1 MSNMKLTAAPASEGS
16 SLFANLRHKMPK
28 DTGIFVVMLVIA
40 LTFEIAGWYVRDQS
54 FLLNTNRLVLIVLQ
68 VAIIGIIAVGVTQ
81 VIITTG
87 IDLSSGSV
95 IALAAVVAASLAQ
108 TSDSLSPMFPAL
120 VNLPAVIPICAGIG
134 VGLLCGLTNGFL
146 VTRTGIP
153 PFIATL
159 GMMVSAR
166 GLAQY
171 YTQGN
176 PISFLSDSF
185 TAIGQG
191 AMPVIIFFVI
201 AAVFHIALKHTR
213 YGKYVYAIGGNMTS
227 AKVSGINVNK
237 YLVIVY
243 TIAGALSGLAGVVLA
258 ARRQQRP
265 VEYGDVLRA
274 GRDCRRGDRRQQLMG
289 GVGRITGTLIGAMIL
304 GLIKSG
310 FTFVGVDA
318 YVQDIIKGIIIV
330 AAVTIDM
337 RRNRKNTNL
346 INERQRRRMPLPPVL
361 SRNKQNTPRQAP
373 PVCFARAA
381 HPVQFRHFRCPFVRG
396 HAWPAVS
403 GVV

>member
-1 MSNMKLTAAPASEGS
+1 MSNTKVNVQQPAEQR
-16 SLFANLRHKMPK
+16 SLSDRLKHRVPK
-28 DTGIFVVMLVIA
+28 DTGIFVVMIGIA
-40 LTFEIAGWYVRDQS
+40 LIFEIAGWYVRDQS
-54 FLLNTNRLVLIVLQ
+54 FLMNTNRLVLILLQ

-95 IALAAVVAASLAQ
+95 IALTAVVAASLAQ
-108 TSDSLSPMFPAL
+108 TSDSLTPMFPSL
-120 VNLPAVIPICAGIG
+120 VDLPAAVPIGAGIA
-134 VGLLCGLTNGFL
+134 VGLICGLLNGVL
-146 VTRTGIP
+146 TTKTGIP

-176 PISFLSDSF
+176 PISFLSDGF
-185 TAIGQG
+185 TSIGEG
-191 AMPVIIFFVI
+191 AMPVIIFLAV
-201 AAVFHIALKHTR
+201 ALVFHIALKHTR

-243 TIAGALSGLAGVVLA
+243 TIAGGLSGLAGVVLA
-258 ARRQQRP
+258 ARVSSGQSSMG
-265 VEYGDVLRA
+265 VGYELDAIAAAVIG
-274 GRDCRRGDRRQQLMG
+274 GSSLMG
-289 GVGRITGTLIGAMIL
+289 GVGRITGTLIGAVIL

-318 YVQDIIKGIIIV
+318 YVQDIIKGMIIV
-330 AAVTIDM
+330 AAVSIDM
-337 RRNRKNTNL
+337 YRNRQK
-346 INERQRRRMPLPPVL
+346 R
-361 SRNKQNTPRQAP
+361 
-373 PVCFARAA
+373 
-381 HPVQFRHFRCPFVRG
+381 
-396 HAWPAVS
+396 
-403 GVV
+403 

>member
-1 MSNMKLTAAPASEGS
+1 MSSQQS
-16 SLFANLRHKMPK
+16 SLASLLTSLKGKMPK
-28 DTGIFVVMLVIA
+28 DTGIFIVMVAIA
-40 LTFEIAGWYVRDQS
+40 LIFEIAGWYVRDQS
-54 FLLNTNRLVLIVLQ
+54 FLLNPNRLVLIVLQ

-95 IALAAVVAASLAQ
+95 IALTAVVAASLAQ
-108 TSDSLSPMFPAL
+108 TSDSLSPMFPSL
-120 VNLPAVIPICAGIG
+120 VDMPAIVPIIAGIG
-134 VGLLCGLTNGFL
+134 VGFLCGVVNGVL
-146 VTRTGIP
+146 ITKTGIP

-176 PISFLSDSF
+176 PVSFLSDSF

-191 AMPVIIFFVI
+191 AMPVIIFLVVAVI
-201 AAVFHIALKHTR
+201 FHIALKHTR

-243 TIAGALSGLAGVVLA
+243 TIAGGLSGLAGVVLA
-258 ARRQQRP
+258 ARVSSGQSSMGMSYELDAIAAA
-265 VEYGDVLRA
+265 VIG
-274 GRDCRRGDRRQQLMG
+274 GSSLMG
-289 GVGRITGTLIGAMIL
+289 GVGRITGTLIGAVIL

-330 AAVTIDM
+330 SAVSVDM
-337 RRNRKNTNL
+337 YRNRKK
-346 INERQRRRMPLPPVL
+346 R
-361 SRNKQNTPRQAP
+361 
-373 PVCFARAA
+373 
-381 HPVQFRHFRCPFVRG
+381 
-396 HAWPAVS
+396 
-403 GVV
+403 

>member
-1 MSNMKLTAAPASEGS
+1 MSDVKINAERQSLGSFINSVKGKL
-16 SLFANLRHKMPK
+16 PK
-28 DTGIFVVMLVIA
+28 DTGIFLVMIGIA
-40 LTFEIAGWYVRDQS
+40 LIFEGFGWYVRDQS
-54 FLLNTNRLVLIVLQ
+54 FLMNPNRLVLIILQ

-108 TSDSLSPMFPAL
+108 TSDSLSPMFPSL
-120 VNLPAVIPICAGIG
+120 VNMPAVLPVMAGIG
-134 VGLLCGLTNGFL
+134 VGLLCGGVNGL
-146 VTRTGIP
+146 LITKTGIP

-176 PISFLSDSF
+176 PVSFLSDSF

-191 AMPVIIFFVI
+191 GMPVIIFLIV
-201 AAVFHIALKHTR
+201 AAIFHIALRHTR

-237 YLVIVY
+237 YLIIVY
-243 TIAGALSGLAGVVLA
+243 TIAGGLSGLAGVVLA
-258 ARRQQRP
+258 ARVSSGQSSMGMSYELDAIAAT
-265 VEYGDVLRA
+265 VIG
-274 GRDCRRGDRRQQLMG
+274 GSSLMG
-289 GVGRITGTLIGAMIL
+289 GVGRITGTVIGAAIL

-330 AAVTIDM
+330 SAVSVDM
-337 RRNRKNTNL
+337 YRNRKK
-346 INERQRRRMPLPPVL
+346 R
-361 SRNKQNTPRQAP
+361 
-373 PVCFARAA
+373 
-381 HPVQFRHFRCPFVRG
+381 
-396 HAWPAVS
+396 
-403 GVV
+403 

>member
-1 MSNMKLTAAPASEGS
+1 MSNIKLTAAPASEGS
-16 SLFANLRHKMPK
+16 SFFANLRHKMPK

-120 VNLPAVIPICAGIG
+120 VNLPAVIPIC
-134 VGLLCGLTNGFL
+134 GLLCGLTNGFL

-237 YLVIVY
+237 YLVTVY

-258 ARRQQRP
+258 ARVSSGQSSMGMSYELDAIAAA
-265 VEYGDVLRA
+265 VIG
-274 GRDCRRGDRRQQLMG
+274 GSSLMG

-337 RRNRKNTNL
+337 RRNRK
-346 INERQRRRMPLPPVL
+346 
-361 SRNKQNTPRQAP
+361 K
-373 PVCFARAA
+373 
-381 HPVQFRHFRCPFVRG
+381 H
-396 HAWPAVS
+396 
-403 GVV
+403 

>member
-1 MSNMKLTAAPASEGS
+1 MRP
-16 SLFANLRHKMPK
+16 
-28 DTGIFVVMLVIA
+28 
-40 LTFEIAGWYVRDQS
+40 DQW
-54 FLLNTNRLVLIVLQ
+54 
-68 VAIIGIIAVGVTQ
+68 
-81 VIITTG
+81 
-87 IDLSSGSV
+87 
-95 IALAAVVAASLAQ
+95 
-108 TSDSLSPMFPAL
+108 FPGDADRY
-120 VNLPAVIPICAGIG
+120 PAVYRHPRDD
-134 VGLLCGLTNGFL
+134 GF
-146 VTRTGIP
+146 G
-153 PFIATL
+153 
-159 GMMVSAR
+159 AR
-166 GLAQY
+166 LAQY

-258 ARRQQRP
+258 ARVSSGQSSMGMSYELDAIAAA
-265 VEYGDVLRA
+265 VIG
-274 GRDCRRGDRRQQLMG
+274 GSSLMG

-318 YVQDIIKGIIIV
+318 YVQDIIKRHHYRCGGNHRYASQPEKTLILSTGGNGEGCRCRPSCPEINKILPARLRLSV
-330 AAVTIDM
+330 LPALRILYSFATSVVHSSGATCGLRFLESYEYTILWQILAALASGKKGPYRHAARGAGDPGA
-337 RRNRKNTNL
+337 RSGH
-346 INERQRRRMPLPPVL
+346 EFAGQRGLP
-361 SRNKQNTPRQAP
+361 
-373 PVCFARAA
+373 
-381 HPVQFRHFRCPFVRG
+381 
-396 HAWPAVS
+396 
-403 GVV
+403 

>member
-1 MSNMKLTAAPASEGS
+1 MSNVKMSTQQPRASRQPLF
-16 SLFANLRHKMPK
+16 SLLQGRLPK
-28 DTGIFVVMLVIA
+28 DTGIFIVMLGIA
-40 LTFEIAGWYVRDQS
+40 LIFEVAGWYVRDQS

-87 IDLSSGSV
+87 IDLSSGSL
-95 IALAAVVAASLAQ
+95 IALTAVVAASLAQ
-108 TSDSLSPMFPAL
+108 TSDSLSPMFPSL
-120 VNLPAVIPICAGIG
+120 VDLPAVVPIVAGIG
-134 VGLLCGLTNGFL
+134 VGILCGLINGVL
-146 VTRTGIP
+146 ITRTGIP

-176 PISFLSDSF
+176 PISFLSDGF

-191 AMPVIIFFVI
+191 AMPVVIFLVVAVI
-201 AAVFHIALKHTR
+201 FHIALKHTR

-227 AKVSGINVNK
+227 ARVSGINVNK

-243 TIAGALSGLAGVVLA
+243 TIAGGLAGLAGVVLA
-258 ARRQQRP
+258 ARVSTGQSSMGMSYELDAIAAA
-265 VEYGDVLRA
+265 VIG
-274 GRDCRRGDRRQQLMG
+274 GSSLMG
-289 GVGRITGTLIGAMIL
+289 GVGRITGTLIGAVIL

-330 AAVTIDM
+330 AAVSIDM
-337 RRNRKNTNL
+337 HRNRKK
-346 INERQRRRMPLPPVL
+346 R
-361 SRNKQNTPRQAP
+361 
-373 PVCFARAA
+373 
-381 HPVQFRHFRCPFVRG
+381 
-396 HAWPAVS
+396 
-403 GVV
+403 

>member
-1 MSNMKLTAAPASEGS
+1 M
-16 SLFANLRHKMPK
+16 
-28 DTGIFVVMLVIA
+28 
-40 LTFEIAGWYVRDQS
+40 
-54 FLLNTNRLVLIVLQ
+54 
-68 VAIIGIIAVGVTQ
+68 
-81 VIITTG
+81 IITTG

-258 ARRQQRP
+258 ARQQRP
-265 VEYGDVLRA
+265 VEHGDVLRA
-274 GRDCRRGDRRQQLMG
+274 GRDCRRGDRRQQLN
-289 GVGRITGTLIGAMIL
+289 GRSGAHYRHPDWRDDPWPDQKRFYL
-304 GLIKSG
+304 C
-310 FTFVGVDA
+310 
-318 YVQDIIKGIIIV
+318 
-330 AAVTIDM
+330 
-337 RRNRKNTNL
+337 
-346 INERQRRRMPLPPVL
+346 RRRCLC
-361 SRNKQNTPRQAP
+361 A
-373 PVCFARAA
+373 
-381 HPVQFRHFRCPFVRG
+381 G
-396 HAWPAVS
+396 YY
-403 GVV
+403 

>member
-16 SLFANLRHKMPK
+16 SFFANLRHKMPK

-134 VGLLCGLTNGFL
+134 VGLLCGLTNG
-146 VTRTGIP
+146 
-153 PFIATL
+153 
-159 GMMVSAR
+159 
-166 GLAQY
+166 LAQY

-258 ARRQQRP
+258 ARVSSGQSSMGMSYELDAIAAA
-265 VEYGDVLRA
+265 VIG
-274 GRDCRRGDRRQQLMG
+274 GSSLMG

-337 RRNRKNTNL
+337 RRNRK
-346 INERQRRRMPLPPVL
+346 
-361 SRNKQNTPRQAP
+361 K
-373 PVCFARAA
+373 
-381 HPVQFRHFRCPFVRG
+381 H
-396 HAWPAVS
+396 
-403 GVV
+403 

>member
-1 MSNMKLTAAPASEGS
+1 MSDIKMTTQPSAEAPSFFS
-16 SLFANLRHKMPK
+16 NLKSKMPK
-28 DTGIFVVMLVIA
+28 DTGIFVVMVGIA
-40 LTFEIAGWYVRDQS
+40 LIFEAFGWYVRDQS
-54 FLLNTNRLVLIVLQ
+54 FLMNPNRLVLIVLQ

-95 IALAAVVAASLAQ
+95 IALTAVVAASLAQ
-108 TSDSLSPMFPAL
+108 TSESLSPMFPSL
-120 VNLPAVIPICAGIG
+120 VDMPAAIPIGAGIG
-134 VGLLCGLTNGFL
+134 VGLLCGIVNGVL
-146 VTRTGIP
+146 ITKTGIP

-176 PISFLSDSF
+176 PISFLSDGF

-191 AMPVIIFFVI
+191 AMPVIIFLVVAVI
-201 AAVFHIALKHTR
+201 FHIALKHTR
-213 YGKYVYAIGGNMTS
+213 YGKYVYAIGGNMVS

-243 TIAGALSGLAGVVLA
+243 TIAGGLSGLAGVVLA
-258 ARRQQRP
+258 ARVSSGQSSMGMSYELDAIAAA
-265 VEYGDVLRA
+265 VIG
-274 GRDCRRGDRRQQLMG
+274 GSSLMG
-289 GVGRITGTLIGAMIL
+289 GVGRITGTLIGAVIL

-330 AAVTIDM
+330 AAVSIDM
-337 RRNRKNTNL
+337 YRNRKK
-346 INERQRRRMPLPPVL
+346 R
-361 SRNKQNTPRQAP
+361 
-373 PVCFARAA
+373 
-381 HPVQFRHFRCPFVRG
+381 
-396 HAWPAVS
+396 
-403 GVV
+403 

>member
-1 MSNMKLTAAPASEGS
+1 MSNVKMSTQQPRASRQPLFSQLQGKL
-16 SLFANLRHKMPK
+16 PK
-28 DTGIFVVMLVIA
+28 DTGIFIVMLGIA
-40 LTFEIAGWYVRDQS
+40 LIFEVAGWYVRDQS

-87 IDLSSGSV
+87 IDLSSGSL
-95 IALAAVVAASLAQ
+95 IALTAVVAASLAQ
-108 TSDSLSPMFPAL
+108 TSHSLSPMFPSL
-120 VNLPAVIPICAGIG
+120 VDLPAVVPIVAGIG
-134 VGLLCGLTNGFL
+134 VGILCGLINGVL
-146 VTRTGIP
+146 ITRTGIP

-176 PISFLSDSF
+176 PISFLSDGF

-191 AMPVIIFFVI
+191 AMPVVIFLVVAVI
-201 AAVFHIALKHTR
+201 FHIALKHTR

-227 AKVSGINVNK
+227 ARVSGINVNK

-243 TIAGALSGLAGVVLA
+243 TIAGGLAGLAGVVLA
-258 ARRQQRP
+258 ARVSTGQSSMGMSYELDAIAAA
-265 VEYGDVLRA
+265 VIG
-274 GRDCRRGDRRQQLMG
+274 GSSLMG
-289 GVGRITGTLIGAMIL
+289 GVGRITGTLIGAVIL

-318 YVQDIIKGIIIV
+318 YIQDIIKGIIIV
-330 AAVTIDM
+330 AAVSIDM
-337 RRNRKNTNL
+337 HRNRKK
-346 INERQRRRMPLPPVL
+346 R
-361 SRNKQNTPRQAP
+361 
-373 PVCFARAA
+373 
-381 HPVQFRHFRCPFVRG
+381 
-396 HAWPAVS
+396 
-403 GVV
+403 